1 MPSSPARPDSRRC
14 PLSPGCEVTEHID
27 DIIRILTGL
36 ASLGAVIMGIIN
48 SRKIKEVHISINSR
62 MDQMLQMRGEA
73 SKAEGV
79 AQERN
84 DNLQKG

>member
-1 MPSSPARPDSRRC
+1 VSAY
-14 PLSPGCEVTEHID
+14 ID
-27 DIIRILTGL
+27 DIIRVLTGL

-48 SRKIKEVHISINSR
+48 SRKIREVHISINSR

-79 AQERN
+79 AQERKEQN
-84 DNLQKG
+84 R